1 MLSKYSRFLDV
12 IEKIEK
18 VLLALSVSVMT
29 VVIIY
34 QVVLRYVFSA
44 SNAWSEELA
53 RYLMIFSVMVGSVIA
68 LRKNSHLQIDILI
81 NRFSPRVKAVFTI
94 ISTII
99 GIVFLCYLFAYSL
112 NLLKLGTKNTS
123 AGLGFMMAIPYACI
137 PLGIV
142 LMVLTSIEVIL
153 KNIREIRMVNDG
165 GENT

>member
-53 RYLMIFSVMVGSVIA
+53 RYL
-68 LRKNSHLQIDILI
+68 
-81 NRFSPRVKAVFTI
+81 
-94 ISTII
+94 
-99 GIVFLCYLFAYSL
+99 
-112 NLLKLGTKNTS
+112 
-123 AGLGFMMAIPYACI
+123 
-137 PLGIV
+137 
-142 LMVLTSIEVIL
+142 
-153 KNIREIRMVNDG
+153 
-165 GENT
+165 